1 VLDERNNSL
10 MWKRML
16 SGVWRRLPKQARR
29 AGVLVTQSRFTVT
42 VGAVILDSQNRVLLL
57 EHRFRPGNGWGVP
70 GGFINPQEQPEDA
83 VRRELREEV
92 GLELEQLEI
101 AFINTL
107 LQYQQIEIIFRA
119 IACNNAQPN
128 SLEIRRAEW
137 FDPAALPSELSQYQ
151 RSLVERATKIL

>member
-1 VLDERNNSL
+1 
-10 MWKRML
+10 MWKRLL

-57 EHRFRPGNGWGVP
+57 EHRFRPGNGWGIP

-83 VRRELREEV
+83 IRRELREEV
-92 GLELEQLEI
+92 GVELEQLEI
-101 AFINTL
+101 AFIKTL
-107 LQYQQIEIIFRA
+107 RQYQQIEIIFRA
-119 IACNNAQPN
+119 SAYNNPQPN

-137 FDPAALPSELSQYQ
+137 FDPATLPPGLTQYQ
-151 RSLVERATKIL
+151 QTLIRRATNQNLSD